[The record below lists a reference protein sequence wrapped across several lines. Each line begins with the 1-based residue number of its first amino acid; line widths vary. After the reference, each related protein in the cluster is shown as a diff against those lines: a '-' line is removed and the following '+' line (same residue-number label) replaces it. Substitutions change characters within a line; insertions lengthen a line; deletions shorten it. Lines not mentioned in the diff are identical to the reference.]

1 MRVKVVTMLTTE
13 QPLIAKSQDKNKVL
27 FHELQLGSELNKS
40 IHSKRRAD
48 FSLMLAMLTEDVR
61 EHSQFFVPKTTFKE
75 REYSDEALRKAFQL
89 PKKAPLALQNIDE
102 LEKLSQAH
110 LVAKQ
115 QIATLHLQNVLSPPP
130 LAFHDDPSHI
140 PSDVLNDTSIHCQIR
155 VKQQKTSDEK
165 EPSLNAAAFFNAK
178 SWLDNIQK
186 SLINGSNVHLQ
197 TA

>member
-1 MRVKVVTMLTTE
+1 MLTTE

-61 EHSQFFVPKTTFKE
+61 EHSQFFVPKTKFKE

-89 PKKAPLALQNIDE
+89 PKKAPLALQNINE

-130 LAFHDDPSHI
+130 FAFHDDPSHI

-155 VKQQKTSDEK
+155 LKQQKTSDEK

-178 SWLDNIQK
+178 FWLDNIQK
-186 SLINGSNVHLQ
+186 SLINGSNIHLQ